1 MEAALNKL
9 LNQFINIIEEHYS
22 INQINLPII
31 SIAIDCCEKHIID
44 IRKVFGIY
52 NFDSTNAEVKFF
64 KYQKPVIYGHLK
76 YYLHIQS
83 YLIYKG
89 SGSITQQR
97 QLVDNNIKKL
107 KKGLKPFA
115 EFVTYCKQ
123 GRSELDEYYYLR
135 KNKSL
140 WPITYRSACIYDPDF
155 STSHDELRA
164 EIVAYDLIMKFYEK
178 ELETLRIK
186 ELNAYVVDSSNEN
199 KFNLEW
205 TSNKIDLVELIYA
218 LQTSRAI
225 QNGKI
230 SITTLANVFGT
241 VFNTDL
247 SNIHRTYVELKSR
260 KKDRCKFMKYLMV
273 ALENRVITEES

>member
-1 MEAALNKL
+1 MN
-9 LNQFINIIEEHYS
+9 
-22 INQINLPII
+22 
-31 SIAIDCCEKHIID
+31 
-44 IRKVFGIY
+44 
-52 NFDSTNAEVKFF
+52 
-64 KYQKPVIYGHLK
+64 
-76 YYLHIQS
+76 
-83 YLIYKG
+83 
-89 SGSITQQR
+89 
-97 QLVDNNIKKL
+97 
-107 KKGLKPFA
+107 
-115 EFVTYCKQ
+115 YCKQ

-178 ELETLRIK
+178 ELEELRIK
-186 ELNAYVVDSSNEN
+186 ELNACTLNSNIKNE
-199 KFNLEW
+199 FNLEW
-205 TSNKIDLVELIYA
+205 TSSKIDLVELIYA

-225 QNGKI
+225 QNVKI

-247 SNIHRTYVELKSR
+247 SNIHRTYIELKSR
-260 KKDRCKFMKYLMV
+260 KKDRTKFIEYLMV